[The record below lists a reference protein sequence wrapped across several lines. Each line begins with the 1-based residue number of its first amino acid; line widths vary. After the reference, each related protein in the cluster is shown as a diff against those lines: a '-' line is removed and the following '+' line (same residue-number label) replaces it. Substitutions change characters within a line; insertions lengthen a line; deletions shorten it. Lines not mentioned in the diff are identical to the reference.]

1 MKNIE
6 VKYEVFRDNEAVLQ
20 DKAIVKL
27 TDKNISEIGQYILS
41 NSEYQTGEL
50 VCVPSH
56 VYDRIVNFVNEDAI
70 SKLNKRNDGLYESDE
85 IALEDYLPESLI
97 TLLPEDIVKLLP
109 LSYTDDSEEVVN
121 SVGEKIELPKPDK
134 SNTLYLTI
142 KQVYFDQII
151 SGDKKE
157 EYREVKETTYKKFI
171 ETDDE
176 GNVFFDN
183 NLITEKKLSEYY
195 AEDSLYIYNDGV
207 CPLLPKNNLFYLS
220 LAVGYNKVRDTALV
234 EVIDISFE
242 IAKDNS
248 GNEVRFNIDD
258 SGNVVFAPDGK
269 LCVWIAVLHLG
280 NIVEKNIVSK

>member
-234 EVIDISFE
+234 EVIDISFD

>member
-6 VKYEVFRDNEAVLQ
+6 VSYEVLRDGETILQ
-20 DKAIVKL
+20 DTATIKL

-41 NSEYQTGEL
+41 DSEYQTGEL

-56 VYDRIVNFVNEDAI
+56 VYDRIVNYVNEDAI
-70 SKLNKRNDGLYESDE
+70 SKLNKQNDGLYESDE
-85 IALEDYLPESLI
+85 VALEDYLPESLV
-97 TLLPEDIVKLLP
+97 TLLPEDVVKVLP
-109 LSYTDDSEEVVN
+109 LGYTDDLEEAN
-121 SVGEKIELPKPDK
+121 SVIEELELPIPDK

-142 KQVYFDQII
+142 KQVYFDQIVA
-151 SGDKKE
+151 GDKKE
-157 EYREVKETTYKKFI
+157 EYREVKETTYKKFV
-171 ETDDE
+171 ETDDD
-176 GNVFFDN
+176 GNVFFDD

-207 CPLLPKNNLFYLS
+207 CPLLPKSNLFYLN

-242 IAKDNS
+242 IAKDDS

-258 SGNVVFAPDGK
+258 SGNVIFSTDGK
-269 LCVWIAVLHLG
+269 LCEWIAVLHLG

>member
-157 EYREVKETTYKKFI
+157 EYSEVKETTYKKFI

>member
-6 VKYEVFRDNEAVLQ
+6 VSYEVFRDGETILQ
-20 DKAIVKL
+20 DTATVKL

-56 VYDRIVNFVNEDAI
+56 VYDRIVNYVNEDAI
-70 SKLNKRNDGLYESDE
+70 SKLNKQNDGLYESDE
-85 IALEDYLPESLI
+85 VALEDYLPESLV
-97 TLLPEDIVKLLP
+97 TLLPEDVVKVLHLG
-109 LSYTDDSEEVVN
+109 YKDDLEEAN
-121 SVGEKIELPKPDK
+121 SVIEELELPIPDK

-142 KQVYFDQII
+142 KQMYFDQIVA
-151 SGDKKE
+151 GDKKE
-157 EYREVKETTYKKFI
+157 EYREVKETTYKKFV
-171 ETDDE
+171 ETDDD
-176 GNVFFDN
+176 GNVFFDD

-207 CPLLPKNNLFYLS
+207 CPLLPKSNLFYLN

-234 EVIDISFE
+234 EVVDISFE

-248 GNEVRFNIDD
+248 GNEVRFNIDE
-258 SGNVVFAPDGK
+258 SGNVQLSPDGK
-269 LCVWIAVLHLG
+269 LCEWIAVLHLG
-280 NIVEKNIVSK
+280 NIIEKNIVSK

>member
-6 VKYEVFRDNEAVLQ
+6 VSYEVFRDGETILQ
-20 DKAIVKL
+20 DTATVKL

-41 NSEYQTGEL
+41 DSEYQTGEL

-56 VYDRIVNFVNEDAI
+56 VYDRIVNYVNEDAI
-70 SKLNKRNDGLYESDE
+70 SKLNKQNDGLYESDE
-85 IALEDYLPESLI
+85 VALEDYLPESLV
-97 TLLPEDIVKLLP
+97 TLLPEDVVKVLP
-109 LSYTDDSEEVVN
+109 LGYTNDLEEANSVVEEV
-121 SVGEKIELPKPDK
+121 ELPKPDK

-151 SGDKKE
+151 AGDKKE
-157 EYREVKETTYKKFI
+157 EYREVKETTYKKFV
-171 ETDDE
+171 ETDDD
-176 GNVFFDN
+176 GNVFFDD

-207 CPLLPKNNLFYLS
+207 CPLLPKSNLFYLN

-234 EVIDISFE
+234 EVVDISFE

-248 GNEVRFNIDD
+248 GNEVRFNIDE
-258 SGNVVFAPDGK
+258 SGNVQLSPDGK
-269 LCVWIAVLHLG
+269 LCKWIAVLHLG
-280 NIVEKNIVSK
+280 NIIEKNIVSK

>member
-242 IAKDNS
+242 IAKNNS

>member
-50 VCVPSH
+50 VCVPSN

>member
-27 TDKNISEIGQYILS
+27 TDKNISEISQYILS

-207 CPLLPKNNLFYLS
+207 CPLLPKNNLFYLN